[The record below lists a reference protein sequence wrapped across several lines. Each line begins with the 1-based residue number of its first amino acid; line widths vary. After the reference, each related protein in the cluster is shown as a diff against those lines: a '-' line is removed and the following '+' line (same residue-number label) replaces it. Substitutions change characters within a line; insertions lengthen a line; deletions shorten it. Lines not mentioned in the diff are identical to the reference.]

1 MKIVSLVSVTLKM
14 QIARPALDTL
24 LRSNVCEVRFV
35 RRDPRPGDGPTR
47 RMLCTKDLSNLTSL
61 NGRTTLHYRPPRGG
75 MQVNEAM
82 QNICVVWDIFMQD
95 YRNVAMNSCN
105 LIQTIPANE
114 WWGYFNENIYP
125 MSPAQK
131 ANFMNS

>member
-1 MKIVSLVSVTLKM
+1 
-14 QIARPALDTL
+14 
-24 LRSNVCEVRFV
+24 
-35 RRDPRPGDGPTR
+35 
-47 RMLCTKDLSNLTSL
+47 LSILTSI
-61 NGRTTLHYRPPRGG
+61 NGRTTLNYRPPRGG

-95 YRNVAMNSCN
+95 YRNVAMDSCN

-125 MSPAQK
+125 MNPAQK